1 MGGGNNDTKQQR
13 RSVTQRDDV
22 LVGEEEEV
30 RFENNWKSNLDS
42 SNVSSGCSGQ
52 TGISSLPSD
61 GDENSS
67 EKDKNKQLTSK
78 KAAKNFLSPSSAN
91 KKHFYQKKS
100 NKQKIEAECFSS
112 SDYHYKSSSDATC
125 LSALTANVEDHATKP
140 TKSTKESNISFN
152 VNDDKMEEIM
162 VVADESAS
170 NNI

>member
-78 KAAKNFLSPSSAN
+78 KAGKNFLSPSSAN

-100 NKQKIEAECFSS
+100 NKQKLEAECFSS

-140 TKSTKESNISFN
+140 TKSTKETNISFN

-162 VVADESAS
+162 VIADESAS
-170 NNI
+170 KI